1 MLIEEGGVANIRTH
15 NVLTHS
21 RNSKETQM
29 LHTKSQT
36 YAQTYAVLKLWACS
50 LVVSGVPSVPSMPGE
65 VWLHWTT
72 RNPGNRC
79 GAPAEASGGGSFSTL
94 PFRRPKPHCSQ
105 LGKRLVCTDSHD
117 NEERTVQAV
126 WTRLWVVW
134 LSQTWQH
141 ASPVDHTKPK
151 ACWALHCV

>member
-65 VWLHWTT
+65 V
-72 RNPGNRC
+72 
-79 GAPAEASGGGSFSTL
+79 
-94 PFRRPKPHCSQ
+94 
-105 LGKRLVCTDSHD
+105 
-117 NEERTVQAV
+117 
-126 WTRLWVVW
+126 
-134 LSQTWQH
+134 
-141 ASPVDHTKPK
+141 
-151 ACWALHCV
+151 